1 MKRSKLNL
9 MVYQPD
15 AAPGKVTSVQFDLR
29 QVSPVDLVEWHR
41 QTGELVSK
49 RLLKST
55 ANVKKLHTIS

>member
-1 MKRSKLNL
+1 

-29 QVSPVDLVEWHR
+29 QVSPVDLGEWHR